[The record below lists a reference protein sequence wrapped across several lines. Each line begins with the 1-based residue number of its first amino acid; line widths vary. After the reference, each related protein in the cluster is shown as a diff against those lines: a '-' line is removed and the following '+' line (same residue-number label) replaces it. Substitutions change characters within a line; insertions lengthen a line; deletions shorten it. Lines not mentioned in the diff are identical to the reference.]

1 MENDLIASSHFL
13 EPAGYWI
20 SKRQG
25 CVWREGRGEED
36 KHLGSWE
43 WWYNVLSDS
52 FMALG
57 LGKVGEE
64 VGREGEI
71 CLLGFRLLYIYSLSV
86 NFTSEKD
93 SRDL

>member
-1 MENDLIASSHFL
+1 M
-13 EPAGYWI
+13 
-20 SKRQG
+20 
-25 CVWREGRGEED
+25 
-36 KHLGSWE
+36 
-43 WWYNVLSDS
+43 LSDS